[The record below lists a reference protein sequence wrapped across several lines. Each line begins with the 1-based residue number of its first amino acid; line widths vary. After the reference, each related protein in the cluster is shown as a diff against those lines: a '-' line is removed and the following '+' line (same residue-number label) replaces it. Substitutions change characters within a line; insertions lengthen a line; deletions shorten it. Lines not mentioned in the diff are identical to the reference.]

1 MTEPSENAAP
11 PVASETRAL
20 VLSVVLPYAV
30 FAALWILLSDKAVE
44 LLFSDPL
51 QVTLVSTVKG
61 WLFVAVTSLLLYGL
75 LQRQL
80 GRSEAK
86 SFLQERGASRRTL
99 ILSTTLLVATI
110 GVVTAAS
117 ITSNLHAQKDKE
129 VARLQAIADL
139 KVRQIADWLK
149 ERHGDARFLQSG
161 QNWAEYYRHWRD
173 HGDQTSLDLLKG
185 RLDDFRKNKGFRS
198 VLLLDE
204 RGTLLWNSAGG
215 PPDDIDPALRAAART
230 SLSEHQENQFGPY
243 RDAAGQRHLDF
254 ITFLPAADG
263 RAGPIVILRVAPEDY
278 LYPELK
284 TWPAPS
290 RSGETVIFRRTGDQA
305 VFLNDLRHRTDAALK
320 LHVPLADEKWLAA
333 RILRGEAALDQP
345 VEGLDYRGVPVLG
358 VVKKVPGTDWFLV
371 AKLDQAELDE
381 EGVHDALWVALAGL
395 LALFGAAA
403 GALLFR
409 QQQSLRAALREQN
422 IQGEKL
428 RALELL
434 NAIAEGSTDA
444 IFAKDLAGRYL
455 LFNQAA
461 ARFVG
466 KQPSEVLGQDDR
478 AIFPLADAEQIMA
491 GDCRVTGA
499 NRLISIEEKIT
510 TSAGLTTFLAI
521 KGPLHDAQGKVTGLF
536 GISRDITERKRD
548 EETLRESAAT
558 YRSLFDNMLNGV
570 SHCRMIFQEGIPIDY
585 EFISVNPSFEQV
597 TGLKNVVG
605 RRMGEIIPGYAEDYR
620 DSLKIFGRVAQT
632 GEPVRR
638 EHYLAAVGRW
648 FSSSIYSLTPGEFV
662 VVSDNITERKLAEEQ
677 LRKLSLVV
685 EQSPES
691 IVITDLEA
699 NIEYVN
705 ETFVR
710 NTGYS
715 RAEAIGQNPRLL
727 HSGKTP
733 PETFNALWVAMQ
745 RGLPWKGEFFNK
757 RKDGSEYIEFSI
769 VTPLRQPDGHITHY
783 VAVKEDIT
791 EKKRLAEELDR
802 HRHHLEELV
811 DSRTRQLAEARDAAD
826 AASRSKSAFLAN
838 MSHEIRTPMNA
849 IVGLTHLL
857 RRAQAT
863 PQQSE
868 RLGKIDAAARHL
880 LSIINDIL
888 DLSKIEAD
896 RLELEQTDFSLAA
909 ILDHVGSMIA
919 DQAKAKGL
927 RVALDQ
933 GDVPLWLRGDPT
945 RLRQALLNYAGNALK
960 FTEHG
965 GIVLRARLSPLG
977 AKAVGEEK
985 DGGAMREEGQSPLDD
1000 EIMVRFE
1007 VQDTGIGI
1015 AREKLPRIFQVFEQA
1030 DASTTRKYGGTG
1042 LGLTITRRLAHL
1054 MGGDAG
1060 VDSEVG
1066 RGSTFWFTALLQR
1079 GHGVMPA
1086 TALDGTPGTEDELR
1100 RNHEG
1105 ARLLLAEDNA
1115 INREVALELLHGA
1128 GLAVDTAGNGRE
1140 AVEQARA
1147 TAYDLILMDV
1157 QMPEMDGLAATR
1169 AIRRLPGW
1177 EQRPILAMT
1186 ANAFEEDRRACRD
1199 AGMDDFLAKPVDP
1212 DALYAMLVKW
1222 LPASA
1227 STQHSA
1233 PLVGTAN
1240 DRDERWRLAA
1250 IPGLDLVRG
1259 LSMVGGKT
1267 EKFVGLLTL
1276 FANTHAHDAAH
1287 LAAWM
1292 ANGEVASIQF
1302 LAHALKGSAGNLGA
1316 MRLVA
1321 AATALN
1327 TAIIE
1332 NAERAE
1338 TERLCCTLIDELS
1351 PLISAIRKALVKVEP
1366 DHVEVDA
1373 THLAELLA
1381 QLRLL
1386 LEAGDMAAN
1395 TLAQRE
1401 EALLHSALG
1410 ETGTT
1415 LLAYINAFDYEKAL
1429 ALMRTRN
1436 T

>member
-1 MTEPSENAAP
+1 MTEPSGNAT
-11 PVASETRAL
+11 PVGGETRAL
-20 VLSVVLPYAV
+20 VLTVVLPYAV

-80 GRSEAK
+80 GRSETK
-86 SFLQERGASRRTL
+86 SSLQKRGASRRTL
-99 ILSTTLLVATI
+99 IVSTTLLVATI
-110 GVVTAAS
+110 GVATAAS
-117 ITSNLHAQKDKE
+117 IASNLHAQKDKE
-129 VARLQAIADL
+129 IARLQAIADL

-149 ERHGDARFLQSG
+149 ERQGDARFLQSSH
-161 QNWAEYYRHWRD
+161 NWAEYYRRWRD
-173 HGDQTSLDLLKG
+173 HGDQASLDLLQG
-185 RLDDFRKNKGFRS
+185 QLDDFRKNKGFRS

-204 RGTLLWNSAGG
+204 PGALLWDSAGG
-215 PPDDIDPALRAAART
+215 PPDIDPALRTAA
-230 SLSEHQENQFGPY
+230 LSSRREHRESQFGPY
-243 RDAAGQRHLDF
+243 RDAAGQLHLDF
-254 ITFLPAADG
+254 ITFLPADG
-263 RAGPIVILRVAPEDY
+263 DRAGPVVVLRVAPEDY
-278 LYPELK
+278 LYPVLK

-290 RSGETVIFRRTGDQA
+290 RSGETVIFRRAGDQA
-305 VFLNDLRHRTDAALK
+305 VFLNDLRHRADAALK
-320 LHVPLADEKWLAA
+320 LHVPLADGKWLAA
-333 RILRGEAALDQP
+333 RILRGEAALGEP
-345 VEGLDYRGVPVLG
+345 LEGLDYRGVPILG
-358 VVKKVPGTDWFLV
+358 VVKTVPGTDWFLV

-381 EGVHDALWVALAGL
+381 EGLHDALWVALAGL
-395 LALFGAAA
+395 LALFGASA

-409 QQQSLRAALREQN
+409 QQQSLRAALREQD

-434 NAIAEGSTDA
+434 NAIAEGSPDA

-466 KQPSEVLGQDDR
+466 KNPAEVLGQDDK
-478 AIFPLADAEQIMA
+478 ALFPPADAETIMTI
-491 GDCRVTGA
+491 DRRVMTA
-499 NRLISIEEKIT
+499 NRVMNIEEVVMT
-510 TSAGLTTFLAI
+510 RAGTTTFQAI
-521 KGPLHDAQGKVTGLF
+521 KGPLHDARGKVNGLF
-536 GISRDITERKRD
+536 GISRDVTEGKRA
-548 EETLRESAAT
+548 EEALRESAAT
-558 YRSLFDNMLNGV
+558 YRSLFDNMLNGF
-570 SHCRMIFQEGIPIDY
+570 SRCRMIFQDGIPVDY

-597 TGLKNVVG
+597 TGLKDVEG
-605 RRMGEIIPGYAEDYR
+605 RRMSEIIPGYADDYR
-620 DSLKIFGRVAQT
+620 ASLEAFGRVAQT

-648 FSSSIYSLTPGEFV
+648 FSSSIYSLAPGEFV

-691 IVITDLEA
+691 IVITDLDA
-699 NIEYVN
+699 RIEYVN

-710 NTGYS
+710 NTGY
-715 RAEAIGQNPRLL
+715 RRDEAIGQNPRLL

-733 PETFNALWVAMQ
+733 PETFHALWQAMRQ
-745 RGLPWKGEFFNK
+745 GLPWKGEFCNQ

-769 VTPLRQPDGHITHY
+769 VTPLRQPDGRITHY

-791 EKKRLAEELDR
+791 EKKRLGEELD
-802 HRHHLEELV
+802 HYRHHLEELV

-826 AASRSKSAFLAN
+826 AANRSKSAFLAN

-896 RLELEQTDFSLAA
+896 RLELEQTDFSLPA

-927 RVALDQ
+927 SVELDQ

-965 GIVLRARLSPLG
+965 GIVLRARLWPLG
-977 AKAVGEEK
+977 SEAGGEEQ
-985 DGGAMREEGQSPLDD
+985 DGGETRKEGPSPLDD
-1000 EIMVRFE
+1000 AILVRFE

-1015 AREKLPRIFQVFEQA
+1015 AREKLPRLFQAFEQA

-1060 VDSEVG
+1060 VDSEAG
-1066 RGSTFWFTALLQR
+1066 RGSTFWFTALLHR

-1086 TALDGTPGTEDELR
+1086 TALDGTPDTEDELR
-1100 RNHEG
+1100 RGHAG

-1128 GLAVDTAGNGRE
+1128 GLAVDTASNGRE
-1140 AVEQARA
+1140 AVERARA

-1186 ANAFEEDRRACRD
+1186 ANAFEEDRRACRE

-1222 LPASA
+1222 LPAHA
-1227 STQHSA
+1227 SSRLGA
-1233 PLVGTAN
+1233 PLAGLAR
-1240 DRDERWRLAA
+1240 DRNGQRRLAA
-1250 IPGLDLVRG
+1250 IPGLDLARG
-1259 LSMVGGKT
+1259 LAMVGGKA
-1267 EKFVGLLTL
+1267 EKFVGLLNL
-1276 FANTHAHDAAH
+1276 FADTHAQDAAH
-1287 LAAWM
+1287 LADWL
-1292 ANGEVASIQF
+1292 ANGELASIQF

-1316 MRLVA
+1316 TRLLA

-1327 TAIIE
+1327 TAILE
-1332 NAERAE
+1332 HSERAE
-1338 TERLCCTLIDELS
+1338 IERRCGALIDELA
-1351 PLISAIRKALVKVEP
+1351 PLLNAIRQALVKVEP
-1366 DHVEVDA
+1366 QPAAVDA
-1373 THLAELLA
+1373 TRLAELLA
-1381 QLRLL
+1381 QLRPL
-1386 LEAGDMAAN
+1386 LEAADMAAN
-1395 TLAQRE
+1395 TLAQE
-1401 EALLHSALG
+1401 EAALLRGVLG
-1410 ETGTT
+1410 ETGTA
-1415 LLAYINAFDYEKAL
+1415 LLAYINAFDYDKAL
-1429 ALMRTRN
+1429 ALMRASGY
-1436 T
+1436 